1 MSIIGLGIM
10 IEPLTTLFFVIFI
23 SQVVWGFGYTFI
35 SGALDSWVSDEVK
48 PIHLERTII
57 SGAQIYRMMSVL
69 GIIMAAVIGVFDI
82 RYALYLSAFI
92 FLSLALFSV
101 IFIKEPH
108 FVKQEKQSSF
118 YKDYFSQLKKGFGH
132 IKHHKI
138 LRIMFVIMIF
148 YGLFSEGIDRTYELH
163 ILDYLDFRTLW
174 DIAPIWIL
182 SIVNAGV
189 AVLGY
194 AMLFIVK
201 KYLKKGHYIY
211 LWVLSLTGMMILGI
225 LMFAYMPMAYAAL
238 FGFVFFSVTR
248 EGTHPLLN
256 SILLKNTPSQVKATV
271 MSSFGQLDAIGQLLS
286 GGLMVMISL
295 WFDIK
300 GLYLITALLLFVPI
314 ISFIKIIQ
322 IEKPM
327 KEVNSYD

>member
-1 MSIIGLGIM
+1 M
-10 IEPLTTLFFVIFI
+10 
-23 SQVVWGFGYTFI
+23 
-35 SGALDSWVSDEVK
+35 
-48 PIHLERTII
+48 
-57 SGAQIYRMMSVL
+57 
-69 GIIMAAVIGVFDI
+69 
-82 RYALYLSAFI
+82 
-92 FLSLALFSV
+92 
-101 IFIKEPH
+101 
-108 FVKQEKQSSF
+108 
-118 YKDYFSQLKKGFGH
+118 
-132 IKHHKI
+132 
-138 LRIMFVIMIF
+138 
-148 YGLFSEGIDRTYELH
+148 
-163 ILDYLDFRTLW
+163 
-174 DIAPIWIL
+174 APIWIL

-194 AMLFIVK
+194 GMLFIVK

-300 GLYLITALLLFVPI
+300 GLYLITALLLVVPI

-322 IEKPM
+322 IEKPT
-327 KEVNSYD
+327 KEVSAYD